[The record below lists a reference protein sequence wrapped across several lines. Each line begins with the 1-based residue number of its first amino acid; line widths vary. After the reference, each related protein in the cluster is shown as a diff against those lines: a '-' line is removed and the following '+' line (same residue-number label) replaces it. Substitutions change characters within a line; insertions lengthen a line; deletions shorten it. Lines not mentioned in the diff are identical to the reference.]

1 MDEKT
6 EKLLQTFFEKKQ
18 VGLAKIITL
27 IENRADDYEE
37 VLSRLFP
44 RSRNAYRVGIT
55 GPPGA
60 GKGTQAQLLA
70 EKRGLYHLETSR
82 LLEAAF
88 NSDNLKKVVQVK
100 LKYRRKYNCGNDNSD
115 KKDS

>member
-60 GKGTQAQLLA
+60 GKSTI
-70 EKRGLYHLETSR
+70 
-82 LLEAAF
+82 
-88 NSDNLKKVVQVK
+88 V
-100 LKYRRKYNCGNDNSD
+100 D
-115 KKDS
+115 KIALHEGIIEHEIGIV